1 MEAFT
6 IFGLFALF
14 LILRTPIAIAAGL
27 TGVIYMLAQ
36 DLLPLTFAP
45 LSAFQGLDSFTL
57 LAVPFFILAGQIMAT
72 GGIAK
77 QLLKLADA
85 LLGAMPGGYALTT
98 ILASVFFAD
107 LSGSGPATVSAI
119 GTIMIPAMD
128 AQRYRRSFAA
138 AVAACAGCIAVI
150 IPPSN
155 PMVIYGVATGASVGK
170 LFLAGIIPG
179 IIVAISLLIPA
190 YIISKKNGW
199 AGSAVKLSVRKT
211 LWEAKWAL
219 LVPVIILGGIYCGI
233 CTPTESAAVAC
244 LYAAIVGRYAYK
256 EYTWLE
262 FPRVLRAGVLT
273 MVPIMF
279 IISMAFLFGQV
290 VTLVGLPARMAEA
303 LSTFSNNHL
312 ILLLMINLFLLFVG
326 MVMDGA
332 AAITLLAPILLPL
345 AVACNIDPVHFGI
358 VMTINLAI
366 GFITPP
372 MGVNLF
378 VANSLSKEPPLR
390 IFKDATPF
398 VVCMLI
404 ALAII
409 TIFPQTALFLPNLY
423 YGVQ

>member
-1 MEAFT
+1 MDAFA
-6 IFGLFALF
+6 IFGMFAVF
-14 LILRTPIAIAAGL
+14 LILRVPIAIACGL
-27 TGVIYMLAQ
+27 TGIIYMLVQ
-36 DLLPLTFAP
+36 DMLPLTFGP

-57 LAVPFFILAGQIMAT
+57 LAVPFFILAGQTMAT

-77 QLLKLADA
+77 QLLRLADA

-138 AVAACAGCIAVI
+138 AVTACAGCIAVI

-155 PMVIYGVATGASVGK
+155 PMVIYGVATGSSVGR

-179 IIVAISLLIPA
+179 AIVAISLLIPA

-199 AGSAVKLSVRKT
+199 KGSQNKLSVRKT

-219 LVPVIILGGIYCGI
+219 LVPVIILGGIYGGVA
-233 CTPTESAAVAC
+233 TPTESAAVAC
-244 LYAAIVGRYAYK
+244 LYAAFVGRYLYK
-256 EYTWLE
+256 EYTWPE
-262 FPRVLRAGVLT
+262 FYRVLQAAVLT

-290 VTLVGLPARMAEA
+290 VTLMGLPARMAQT
-303 LSTFSNNHL
+303 LMQFSDSPL
-312 ILLLMINLFLLFVG
+312 VLLMLINLFLLFVG

-332 AAITLLAPILLPL
+332 AAIILLAPILLPL
-345 AVACNIDPVHFGI
+345 AVQCGIDPVHFGI
-358 VMTINLAI
+358 IMTINLAI

-378 VANSLSKEPPLR
+378 VANALSKVMPLQ
-390 IFKDATPF
+390 IFKDVSPF
-398 VVCMLI
+398 ALSMLI
-404 ALAII
+404 ALGII
-409 TIFPQTALFLPNLY
+409 TVFPQISLFLPDLY
-423 YGVQ
+423 YGK